1 MIDTG
6 QISDLTACIEE
17 LCRLGGRNQVQVAFS
32 GNVRIRDIP
41 VMADLGVDILG
52 IGKEIID
59 AQLLDMRLDVV
70 EEIKP

>member
-1 MIDTG
+1 
-6 QISDLTACIEE
+6 
-17 LCRLGGRNQVQVAFS
+17 
-32 GNVRIRDIP
+32 
-41 VMADLGVDILG
+41 MADLGVDILG